1 MFKDDDLHTKDNIS
15 QDKISLYFFSIQT
28 NFNDGSKDT
37 YMKAQQLVHSMSA
50 NEIQELYSAHSP
62 HEINTTKTKM
72 SLQTK

>member
-1 MFKDDDLHTKDNIS
+1 MFKDDDLHSKDNIS
-15 QDKISLYFFSIQT
+15 QDEISLYFFSIQT

-37 YMKAQQLVHSMSA
+37 YMKAKQLVHSMSA

-72 SLQTK
+72 SL